1 MLTYSNGPTGRHLR
15 TAPGAAPGLSGIV
28 SGFRDVGRGRPAPV
42 GKEDSGSAAEV
53 YAKLKEL
60 EKKFED
66 AQGAGGKGGGGKAK
80 GAFVDKATVDRFVA
94 YSSPSTR
101 ACAGSTTLRWQLQ
114 QGLPL
119 HPRAQD
125 RVRCRR
131 PP

>member
-15 TAPGAAPGLSGIV
+15 TAPGAAPGLSGMV
-28 SGFRDVGRGRPAPV
+28 SGFRDVGGPHRRE
-42 GKEDSGSAAEV
+42 KDSGSAAEV

-94 YSSPSTR
+94 EHTGMCWVHHLKGNCNKKDICP
-101 ACAGSTTLRWQLQ
+101 
-114 QGLPL
+114 
-119 HPRAQD
+119 
-125 RVRCRR
+125 
-131 PP
+131 